1 MVNFKNTANSLN
13 KVKLAITLKNVLL
26 IPGMELLVTQ
36 DRSVDKIKNVN
47 YVGLIPI
54 LINGIKELKTIND
67 TQAAT
72 ITAQAA
78 MIAALDARLTAL
90 DN

>member
-47 YVGLIPI
+47 YIGLIPV
-54 LINGIKELKTIND
+54 LVNGIKELKTIND
-67 TQAAT
+67 SQAAT

-90 DN
+90 EK

>member
-47 YVGLIPI
+47 YIGLIPV
-54 LINGIKELKTIND
+54 LVNGIK
-67 TQAAT
+67 
-72 ITAQAA
+72 
-78 MIAALDARLTAL
+78 
-90 DN
+90 

>member
-26 IPGMELLVTQ
+26 IPGMELLATQ

-47 YVGLIPI
+47 YIGLIPV
-54 LINGIKELKTIND
+54 LVNGIK
-67 TQAAT
+67 
-72 ITAQAA
+72 
-78 MIAALDARLTAL
+78 
-90 DN
+90 